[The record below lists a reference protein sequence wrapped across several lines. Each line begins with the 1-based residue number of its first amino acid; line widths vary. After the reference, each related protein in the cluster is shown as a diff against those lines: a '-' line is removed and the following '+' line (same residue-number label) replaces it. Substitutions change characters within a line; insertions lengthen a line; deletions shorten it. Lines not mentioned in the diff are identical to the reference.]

1 MSGNPG
7 DMELDANNAA
17 LLSATT
23 TASGVNSN
31 IDSTINEKNNNLI
44 QKNKINLEQEIA
56 IADKQKLFLTRS
68 RMLQVSMDKNAY
80 KTKIMY
86 TLIAII
92 LFIFIGTLG
101 IYAFLSKKSK

>member
-7 DMELDANNAA
+7 DMEINANNAA
-17 LLSATT
+17 ALNATNY
-23 TASGVNSN
+23 ASGVNSN
-31 IDSTINEKNNNLI
+31 FDLTIGQKNNNLI
-44 QKNKINLEQEIA
+44 QKNKINLQQEIA

-92 LFIFIGTLG
+92 LFIFIFTLG
-101 IYAFLSKKSK
+101 IYAFVSKKK